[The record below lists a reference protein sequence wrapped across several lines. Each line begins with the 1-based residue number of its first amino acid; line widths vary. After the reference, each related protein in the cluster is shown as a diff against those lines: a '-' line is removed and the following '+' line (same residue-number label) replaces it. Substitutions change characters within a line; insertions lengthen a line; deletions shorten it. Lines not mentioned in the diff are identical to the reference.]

1 MQYTLSSLLIYRYED
16 SLRCSTFIPIVW
28 TQGPCVVKKPRCV
41 CPSSPL
47 LYLPSILLFDNNQ
60 VDTLFLSPDYYYRR
74 ADRRTVDRDCPTAT
88 LTQF

>member
-1 MQYTLSSLLIYRYED
+1 MQYLHPHRLD
-16 SLRCSTFIPIVW
+16 S
-28 TQGPCVVKKPRCV
+28 GPCVVKKKNEMCM
-41 CPSSPL
+41 SFFPL